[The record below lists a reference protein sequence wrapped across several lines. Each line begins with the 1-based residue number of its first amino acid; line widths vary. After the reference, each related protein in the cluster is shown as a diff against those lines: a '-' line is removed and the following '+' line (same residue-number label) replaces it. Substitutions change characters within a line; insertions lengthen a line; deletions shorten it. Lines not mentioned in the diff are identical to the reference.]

1 MSDQNSMFI
10 NHHHQQQQQQQQQ
23 QNPNAPT
30 SNKLLSSNESHPHPL
45 QSLERLVLL
54 PESQVIDPKSVV
66 NEIHDPQ
73 SPFSESLSPF
83 STLSPKNS
91 VANSSAATIVSNL
104 LTNEKSIL
112 DQHTKNSSGLKRSST
127 HDERNDL
134 NKKNRMNT
142 GNDLNTGDS
151 IISNH
156 PVVTS
161 LLTRGLSNSTPQ
173 GPLPSIKS
181 LQQKHN
187 PSFLQ
192 QQQQQHQQQQ
202 IIFPPNQPDPQQFVD
217 GLTVIE
223 IETPMNV
230 LEQDYEQLIT
240 KLRLT
245 IDATS
250 KDKRLLK

>member
-1 MSDQNSMFI
+1 M
-10 NHHHQQQQQQQQQ
+10 
-23 QNPNAPT
+23 
-30 SNKLLSSNESHPHPL
+30 
-45 QSLERLVLL
+45 
-54 PESQVIDPKSVV
+54 

-91 VANSSAATIVSNL
+91 VNNSSSATIVSNL
-104 LTNEKSIL
+104 LTNEKSIME
-112 DQHTKNSSGLKRSST
+112 QHNKTSSGLKRSST

-134 NKKNRMNT
+134 NKKNRINT
-142 GNDLNTGDS
+142 NNDINTGDS
-151 IISNH
+151 IINNH

-161 LLTRGLSNSTPQ
+161 LLTRGLNNSTSQ
-173 GPLPSIKS
+173 APLPSIKS

-192 QQQQQHQQQQ
+192 QQQQQMM
-202 IIFPPNQPDPQQFVD
+202 FPPNQPDPQQFVD
-217 GLTVIE
+217 GLTDIE
-223 IETPMNV
+223 IENPMEFF
-230 LEQDYEQLIT
+230 EQDYEQLIT
-240 KLRLT
+240 NLRLT

>member
-1 MSDQNSMFI
+1 M
-10 NHHHQQQQQQQQQ
+10 
-23 QNPNAPT
+23 
-30 SNKLLSSNESHPHPL
+30 
-45 QSLERLVLL
+45 
-54 PESQVIDPKSVV
+54 
-66 NEIHDPQ
+66 
-73 SPFSESLSPF
+73 
-83 STLSPKNS
+83 
-91 VANSSAATIVSNL
+91 
-104 LTNEKSIL
+104 

-142 GNDLNTGDS
+142 SNDLNTGDS

-161 LLTRGLSNSTPQ
+161 LLTRGLNNSTSQ
-173 GPLPSIKS
+173 APLPSIKS

-192 QQQQQHQQQQ
+192 QQQQQQ

-217 GLTVIE
+217 GLPHIE
-223 IETPMNV
+223 IENQMNS
-230 LEQDYEQLIT
+230 LEQDYEQLMT

-245 IDATS
+245 IDTTY

>member
-1 MSDQNSMFI
+1 M
-10 NHHHQQQQQQQQQ
+10 
-23 QNPNAPT
+23 
-30 SNKLLSSNESHPHPL
+30 
-45 QSLERLVLL
+45 
-54 PESQVIDPKSVV
+54 
-66 NEIHDPQ
+66 
-73 SPFSESLSPF
+73 
-83 STLSPKNS
+83 
-91 VANSSAATIVSNL
+91 
-104 LTNEKSIL
+104 
-112 DQHTKNSSGLKRSST
+112 DQHAKNSSGLKRSST

-142 GNDLNTGDS
+142 SNDLNTGDS

-161 LLTRGLSNSTPQ
+161 LLTRGLNNSTSQ
-173 GPLPSIKS
+173 APLPSIKS

-192 QQQQQHQQQQ
+192 QQQQQQ

-217 GLTVIE
+217 GLINIE
-223 IETPMNV
+223 IENPINS